1 VLLLLA
7 SVRTNAQNY
16 AINWYK
22 VAGGG
27 GTSTGAVYSVS
38 STIGQHDA
46 GGPMTGGVY
55 SLTGGFWNLFAV
67 QTPGAPVLR
76 IFLTATNTAVVS
88 WPSPSAGFNLW
99 QTPSLPNPS
108 WVVPPQ
114 TVNNDGISKFIIVS
128 PAAGT
133 RFYRLSKP

>member
-7 SVRTNAQNY
+7 AARANAQNY
-16 AINWYK
+16 AIDWYK

-27 GTSTGAVYSVS
+27 GISTRAVYTVK
-38 STIGQHDA
+38 STVGQPDA

-55 SLTGGFWNLFAV
+55 SLMGGFWGLFAV

-76 IFLTATNTAVVS
+76 IFLTVTNTAVVS
-88 WPSPSAGFNLW
+88 WPSPSTGLNLW
-99 QTPSLPNPS
+99 QSASLPSYS
-108 WVVPPQ
+108 WVVPRQ
-114 TVNNDGISKFIIVS
+114 TVNDDGINKFIIVS